1 MAITCPLCRCDLPQ
15 WLPRRVLDAAR
26 CPDDGQILEL
36 VSVQEQLEADE
47 AERRPAHLR
56 RLQRERRFDGYA
68 VFTISGR
75 PYEDLPIAGPQVR
88 PARAPQSGT
97 LRSSTMS
104 GHNEPAFRKHG
115 FRFEGFR
122 VRA

>member
-1 MAITCPLCRCDLPQ
+1 MAITCPLCRCDLPR

-56 RLQRERRFDGYA
+56 RLQRERRLDGYA

-75 PYEDLPIAGPQVR
+75 PYEDLLIAGPQVR
-88 PARAPQSGT
+88 PARVQQSGT
-97 LRSSTMS
+97 LRSSTMG

-115 FRFEGFR
+115 
-122 VRA
+122 VWV